1 MPIDARINM
10 GLRPQNYDAFAA
22 YDTGRA
28 AAQTA
33 QANQMAMQA
42 AQATAQRGAAAREA
56 ARTVNFM
63 DPTAASGFLSEYGA
77 DVAEPYLA
85 AGARAAGTG
94 VAQAGSARAQTTQD
108 REGRDRIRGAWG
120 RGLVFALADSSDT
133 GLATLR
139 GRLIADGVP
148 ETEADETLAQIGSMD
163 AAVRPDFIR
172 NLASTDKDA
181 REAMEFVAPKPQQ
194 INRGG
199 TIVYVDMN
207 PYSATYNQEIRSD
220 TVTASPNRQQ
230 VVQRADGTYVI
241 LDLPS
246 GQGTEATLPGGA
258 PVVGRVPGAEGQITA
273 QRRGQ
278 LQGQINTVN
287 NDVIPALDRMDEL
300 LTTGDVI
307 TGGLA
312 DERLQAARG
321 LALFGNQDAQRQVAA
336 TQEYQNLAKSLAAG
350 MAKTLGSNPSNADVA
365 LLTQVTGGM
374 IGQETP
380 ALQATSAALRARAS
394 GLVVDAQDMLGIE
407 AAPAGDSSGSAPR
420 RLSPQEAANLPP
432 GTPFVGLDGVERVR
446 Q

>member
-1 MPIDARINM
+1 MPIDPRIALAGVSPTYDFM
-10 GLRPQNYDAFAA
+10 GAFN
-22 YDTGRA
+22 TSRA
-28 AAQTA
+28 AARTDLT
-33 QANQMAMQA
+33 NQMAQQA
-42 AQATAQRGAAAREA
+42 ARDTAQRGAEAREA

-63 DPTAASGFLSEYGA
+63 DPTAASGFLSAYGA

-85 AGARAAGTG
+85 AGARAAGTS

-148 ETEADETLAQIGSMD
+148 EAEADATLAQIGSMD

-230 VVQRADGTYVI
+230 VVQRADGTFVV

-258 PVVGRVPGAEGQITA
+258 PVVGRVPGTEGQITS

-278 LQGQINTVN
+278 LEGQISTVN
-287 NDVIPALDRMDEL
+287 NDVIPTLDRMDEL

-312 DERLQAARG
+312 DQRLQAARG
-321 LALFGNQDAQRQVAA
+321 LALLGDRNAQRQAAA
-336 TQEYQNLAKSLAAG
+336 TQEYQNLAKTLAAG
-350 MAKTLGSNPSNADVA
+350 MAKTLGSNPSDADVR
-365 LLTQVTGGM
+365 LLTQVTSGM
-374 IGQETP
+374 IGQETS

-407 AAPAGDSSGSAPR
+407 AAPAGDGGGSPPRISTRAQYDALASGAPYIDPNGVR
-420 RLSPQEAANLPP
+420 RTKQ
-432 GTPFVGLDGVERVR
+432 
-446 Q
+446 